1 MVHRWRWALRG
12 AAVALA
18 WLLLSG
24 SEADGYRWNLPAW
37 VPPPV
42 VPADNPMTV
51 AKVELGRHLF
61 YDTRLSADGSQ
72 SCASCHHQ
80 DKAFTDGQA
89 LSVGV
94 SGETGARSAMGL
106 ANVAYLPTLT
116 WANPQLTSL
125 EVQALIPIFGEH
137 PVEMGMAGREAE
149 LFQRLQADTTYRRLF
164 ARAFPQEARQGD
176 AALFSLSTLTKA
188 LAAFQRSL
196 LSFNSPYDRYQY
208 AGDTQALSPAARRGE
223 ALFFGE
229 KMECYHCHGGFNFTD
244 NVQHLRLPL
253 VERGFHN
260 TGLYNV
266 DGRGGYP
273 AEHPGIVEFTGEE
286 GDRGRFRTPS
296 LRNVGVTAPYMHD
309 GSIATLEDVIRRH
322 YAIAGRSSASTG
334 QPSPMRSELVAGF
347 EVSDDEVADLVAFL
361 HSLTDQT
368 LLTDPRWANPW
379 PGQPAGAQA
388 SSIR

>member
-1 MVHRWRWALRG
+1 MAQWWRWTVLGAL
-12 AAVALA
+12 VAGA

-24 SEADGYRWNLPAW
+24 SEADGYRWSLPSW

-61 YDTRLSADGSQ
+61 YDPRLSADGSM

-80 DKAFTDGQA
+80 DKAFTDGRA

-94 SGETGARSAMGL
+94 TGEQGARSAMSL

-149 LFQRLQADTTYRRLF
+149 LFRRLQSEPTYRKLF
-164 ARAFPQEARQGD
+164 AKAFPEQARQG
-176 AALFSLSTLTKA
+176 AQALYSLSTVTKS
-188 LAAFQRSL
+188 LGAFQRSL
-196 LSFNSPYDRYQY
+196 LSFDSPYDRYRY
-208 AGDTQALSPAARRGE
+208 AKQPQAISELARRGE

-229 KMECYHCHGGFNFTD
+229 KMECYHCHGGFNFND
-244 NVQHLRLPL
+244 NVMHSRLPL
-253 VERGFHN
+253 AESGFHN

-266 DGRGGYP
+266 DGRGSYP
-273 AEHPGIVEFTGEE
+273 ADNPGIVEFTGEDS
-286 GDRGRFRTPS
+286 DRGRFRTPS
-296 LRNVGVTAPYMHD
+296 LRNVAVTAPYMHD
-309 GSIATLEDVIRRH
+309 GSIATLQDVIRRH
-322 YAIAGRSSASTG
+322 YALAGRSAAVTG
-334 QPSPMRSELVAGF
+334 QPSPMRSELLVGF
-347 EVSDDEVADLVAFL
+347 DVSDAEVDELVAFL
-361 HSLTDQT
+361 NALTDRGF
-368 LLTDPRWANPW
+368 LTDPRLGNPW
-379 PGQPAGAQA
+379 PVAAFEPAEQN
-388 SSIR
+388 R